1 MSIQRKPSLWDM
13 KNEYQVL
20 MSQLYDPETGEVNQE
35 VDAQISA
42 LSTTTENKCIAVASW
57 IKNLQS
63 EKKQID
69 YMKQEIL
76 DREAAYEKAIDK
88 NMEYLKR
95 NMDDFGISEIKCPY
109 FTLRI
114 KKNPYST
121 KVINEAQLPERFMK
135 TREIVKLETKP
146 DLVAIKEEFLK
157 TGVQV
162 PGTSVQ
168 QKTKLEIITDKI

>member
-35 VDAQISA
+35 VDAQLAA
-42 LSTTTENKCIAVASW
+42 LSTTTENKCIAIATW

-76 DREAAYEKAIDK
+76 EREAAYEKAIDK
-88 NMEYLKR
+88 NLDYLER
-95 NMDDFGISEIKCPY
+95 NMHDCGISEVKCTY

-114 KKNPYST
+114 KKNPFST
-121 KVINEAQLPERFMK
+121 DVYDETQLPIRFMK
-135 TREIVKLETKP
+135 TKETVKVETKP
-146 DLVAIKEEFLK
+146 DKNAIKEEFLK
-157 TGVQV
+157 TGVQI
-162 PGTSVQ
+162 PGASVQ
-168 QKTKLEIITDKI
+168 QKTKLEILTDKI